1 MTSVATSASVLL
13 GSREKR
19 LLRRLARGKSDAK
32 IALEIGGTERQV
44 AGQRQALISK
54 LGIQSDGQLTTAA
67 DEFAPWPTKRPGR
80 RQ

>member
-13 GSREKR
+13 SSREKR

-54 LGIQSDGQLTTAA
+54 LGI
-67 DEFAPWPTKRPGR
+67 
-80 RQ
+80 